1 MKYQMLWV
9 GKLVGVTAK
18 GTGRPNITLAARSFS
33 CLRRR
38 EDEPKRLQPLVLRLP
53 QRNLATEQS
62 FLTGFWQTIS
72 TSTPVSYMQ
81 QGLIE
86 IHDFTGLPW
95 WATIVLSTFVF
106 RTIVTLPLTIYQ
118 NKITA
123 RIELLTLEMPALV
136 AELKKEAA
144 FAMKKF
150 NWTEAQTRRAYNH
163 SLKKQWNQLIVRD
176 NCHPAKTLIVLWG
189 QIPLWIFQSV
199 ALRNLVY
206 MLPNPNSLDAQLV
219 FTELT
224 LGGFGWIPN
233 LTEVDSSFILPVVLG
248 AINLSIIEMQQMLK
262 TRPSGRFQTIATNA
276 FRVLSVAMIPIACTV
291 PSALCVYW
299 TASSSYGLLQNLL
312 LLSPKLRRAVRIPQ
326 TQTELQNPYQHLW
339 MSIKA
344 RTGNG
349 PPPVIP
355 KISNE
360 TQKK

>member
-1 MKYQMLWV
+1 MKYQMLWL
-9 GKLVGVTAK
+9 GKHAGVALK
-18 GTGRPNITLAARSFS
+18 GRHSFSIATRSFS
-33 CLRRR
+33 CLHKR
-38 EDEPKRLQPLVLRLP
+38 DNEPKKTSPWLLHTTHRQI
-53 QRNLATEQS
+53 ATEPTG
-62 FLTGFWQTIS
+62 LAGFWQTLS
-72 TSTPVSYMQ
+72 NSTPVAYMQ
-81 QGLIE
+81 QGLVE

-106 RTIVTLPLTIYQ
+106 RTLVTLPLTIYS
-118 NKITA
+118 NKIMA
-123 RIELLTLEMPALV
+123 RIELITLEMPALV
-136 AELKKEAA
+136 AELKQEAA
-144 FAMKKF
+144 VAMKKF
-150 NWTEAQTRRAYNH
+150 KWTEAQTRRVYNH
-163 SLKKQWNQLIVRD
+163 SLKKQWNQLIVRE

-189 QIPLWIFQSV
+189 QIPLWVFQSV

-233 LTEVDSSFILPVVLG
+233 LTEVDSSYILPVALG
-248 AINLSIIEMQQMLK
+248 IINLSIIEMQQMVK
-262 TRPSGRFQTIATNA
+262 TRPAGKFQAIFTNV
-276 FRVLSVAMIPIACTV
+276 FRVLSVAMVPIACTV

-312 LLSPKLRRAVRIPQ
+312 LLSPKFRRAVRIPQ

-349 PPPVIP
+349 PAPVLP
-355 KISNE
+355 KINNNE